1 MKFKVAKQKLRSL
14 IVDAT
19 TYLWVFKPSYQLVD
33 ATAYEYRCYD
43 VFKAYAESNYT
54 SPLRI
59 IFITWECAICGGPL
73 RVGAPVIIDNPN
85 TSGVNLHTPKWA
97 AGLIREGLKRGW
109 QANAHS
115 VPFTIENG
123 VELLADLNYTAD

>member
-1 MKFKVAKQKLRSL
+1 MKFKVAKQKLRSI
-14 IVDAT
+14 IVDAA

-33 ATAYEYRCYD
+33 ATAKEYRCYD
-43 VFKAYAESNYT
+43 LFEAYAESNHT

-59 IFITWECAICGGPL
+59 IFITWENAICGGPL
-73 RVGAPVIIDNPN
+73 RMGAPVIIDNPN
-85 TSGVNLHTPKWA
+85 TSGVNLHQPKWA
-97 AGLIREGLKRGW
+97 MMLIREALKRGW

-123 VELLADLNYTAD
+123 VELLAELNYTAD